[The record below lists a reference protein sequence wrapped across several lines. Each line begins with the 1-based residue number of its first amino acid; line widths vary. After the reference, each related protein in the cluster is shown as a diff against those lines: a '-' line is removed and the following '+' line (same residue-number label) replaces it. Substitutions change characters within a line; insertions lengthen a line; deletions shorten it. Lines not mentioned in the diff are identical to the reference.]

1 MNPAPFTEVTLD
13 LADRR
18 VGKVRVSYALPDD
31 RRLFVTTDRLSAFD
45 QIIAGVPW
53 KGQVLNQLAAW
64 WFEQTADVVSNHIS
78 ALPASVQA
86 QPDPNVTIA
95 VAARPLPVEVIVRGH
110 ITGVTGT
117 SLWRRYADGARTIY
131 GYEFPD
137 GLRKNTELP
146 APIITP
152 TTKGEAGRHDE
163 ALTCAEVTERGLVAP
178 ALWDE
183 VQAAALAVFDRGRQ
197 VAAAAGMI
205 LADTKYEFGLAPD
218 GALLLIDE
226 VHTPDSSRFW
236 LADSYEQRL
245 GAGDEPESLD
255 KEVIRRALADAG
267 YTGDGPPPTLDPVVW
282 DATTARYIAA
292 YERITGRR
300 FEPGE
305 YPVAPRLAGNV
316 AGWLR

>member
-1 MNPAPFTEVTLD
+1 
-13 LADRR
+13 
-18 VGKVRVSYALPDD
+18 
-31 RRLFVTTDRLSAFD
+31 
-45 QIIAGVPW
+45 
-53 KGQVLNQLAAW
+53 
-64 WFEQTADVVSNHIS
+64 
-78 ALPASVQA
+78 
-86 QPDPNVTIA
+86 
-95 VAARPLPVEVIVRGH
+95 VEVIVRGH

-163 ALTCAEVTERGLVAP
+163 ALTCAEVTERGLVTP

>member
-18 VGKVRVSYALPDD
+18 VGKVRVSYALPED

-64 WFEQTADVVSNHIS
+64 WFEQTADVVSNHLS

-152 TTKGEAGRHDE
+152 TTKGEAGQHDE

>member
-163 ALTCAEVTERGLVAP
+163 ALTCAEVTERGLVTP

>member
-18 VGKVRVSYALPDD
+18 VGKVRVSYALPED

-64 WFEQTADVVSNHIS
+64 WFEQTADVVSNHLS

-267 YTGDGPPPTLDPVVW
+267 YTGDGPPPTLDPAVW
-282 DATTARYIAA
+282 EATTARYIAA